1 MSICILN
8 HTNIRVH
15 TILKESLDNKH
26 VFVSQEGLKQL
37 AAAFPSYPVTGVK
50 VIDSCL
56 HLKSMMS
63 MVVPDNISIGGTSQ
77 AAAVAKEIMERDGH
91 FKYNFLSV
99 PDDFGANCLF
109 VNGTVV
115 YVSKEPYPKSF
126 EVFEKLSLPGFSE
139 KIAVNISELHKVDGC
154 LTCCS
159 VLIN

>member
-1 MSICILN
+1 MI
-8 HTNIRVH
+8 
-15 TILKESLDNKH
+15 
-26 VFVSQEGLKQL
+26 SQEGLKQL
-37 AAAFPSYPVTGVK
+37 AAAFPSYPVTGVT

-56 HLKSMMS
+56 HLKSMLS
-63 MVVPDNISIGGTSQ
+63 MVVPDYISIGTSQ

-91 FKYNFLSV
+91 FKYNFLPV

-115 YVSKEPYPKSF
+115 YVSKDAYPKSY
-126 EVFEKLSLPGFSE
+126 EVLEKLSLPGFSE
-139 KIAVNISELHKVDGC
+139 KIVVNISELHKVDGC